1 MNMKRVH
8 ITLGLLAI
16 VVGVVGCLSKQTH
29 TPPGPA
35 LPANATASANTESVK
50 TTAAEDPWKNKS
62 DLIQAPPA
70 AKPGP
75 VNLPKVLRSTL
86 PNGLKI
92 RVIADRTWPLVNLH
106 LVLPGGGTLDEKR
119 KLRSLA
125 SFAAQM
131 LSKGTKHLSADQI
144 AESIDGVGGSLQ
156 AWADQDGTHLTCQVL
171 SKELQTCL
179 KLMSEMIVQPT
190 FPEREM
196 AQVRDQLI
204 SSVRQVRDNDRQ
216 LAEEH
221 FQNLLWGDEHVRG
234 WPVTVQ
240 TVSAIKRK
248 DLVDWQTKRFAP
260 NGAILAI
267 AGDVNAALLRQQLNG
282 AFQGFKPHKVSRS
295 KTHTEP
301 ILHGMKIRLV
311 DKPDQTQSRII
322 IGHLG
327 IFHADPDFL
336 ATSLMNYTLGG
347 GLFSSR
353 LMKVIRSEGGKTYGA
368 SSRFEAEAT
377 RGTFEIRTFT
387 RNVETLATV
396 KLLLGELQKMHFT
409 GPTAEELADAQANM
423 AGKYPL
429 MFETAESVAAA
440 FLEAELHGL
449 SEEFVREYPVAI
461 AAVGLEQGIAAATNR
476 LSDENLCM
484 VIVGK
489 AEDVEPQLKSA
500 GMTYEKVGYLEPTS
514 PADRSAK

>member
-1 MNMKRVH
+1 MNAQRMQN
-8 ITLGLLAI
+8 ILGLLIIA
-16 VVGVVGCLSKQTH
+16 VGFFSCLSKQAH
-29 TPPGPA
+29 TAPGPLNSTKPEAAPA
-35 LPANATASANTESVK
+35 LAPGQATAADN
-50 TTAAEDPWKNKS
+50 PWKNPS

-75 VNLPKVLRSTL
+75 VHLPAVVRATL
-86 PNGLKI
+86 NNGLKI
-92 RVIADRTWPLVNLH
+92 RVIADRTWPLINLH
-106 LVLPGGGTLDEKR
+106 LVLPGSTLDETR

-125 SFAAQM
+125 SFVAQM
-131 LSKGTKHLSADQI
+131 LTKGTKRLSADQI
-144 AESIDGVGGSLQ
+144 AEAIDTAGGSLRT
-156 AWADQDGTHLTCQVL
+156 WADQDGTHVTCQVL

-179 KLMSEMIVQPT
+179 NLMSEMVVKPT
-190 FPEREM
+190 FPQKEM
-196 AQVRDQLI
+196 ASVRDQLI
-204 SSVRQVRDNDRQ
+204 TSVKQVRDDDRA

-221 FQNLLWGDEHVRG
+221 FQNVLWGEKHVRG

-248 DLVDWQTKRFAP
+248 DLIDWQTTHFAP
-260 NGAILAI
+260 NGSILAV
-267 AGDVNAALLRQQLNG
+267 AGDVNAAAVQRQLKQ
-282 AFQGFKPHKVSRS
+282 AFQEWKPKKLPKHK
-295 KTHTEP
+295 TYTEP
-301 ILHGMKIRLV
+301 ILHGVNIRLV

-336 ATSLMNYTLGG
+336 ASSLMNYTLGG

-368 SSRFEAEAT
+368 SSRFEAEAN
-377 RGTFEIRTFT
+377 RGTFEIHTFT
-387 RNVETLATV
+387 RNAETLPTV
-396 KLLLGELQKMHFT
+396 RLVLDELKKMRLS

-429 MFETAESVAAA
+429 QFETAESVAAA

-449 SEEFVREYPVAI
+449 TEAFVRDYPVAI
-461 AAVGLEQGIAAATNR
+461 AAVGLEQGIAAAKNR

-484 VIVGK
+484 VIVGR
-489 AEDVEPQLKSA
+489 AEEVEPQLQSA

-514 PADRSAK
+514 PADRPAK